1 MCTSSSNMN
10 MNWSAVSSLLDLSN
24 PIPGDVKLKVVD
36 AEEQVVATFEAHKI
50 ILSLHS
56 DYFKNLFYGSGK
68 SFKENE
74 DNVVLIKETSK
85 EALGDF
91 LSFYYEKEVDFE
103 YKSLAELFS
112 ILNLAERY
120 RVKDMRKKVGR
131 RIAIFPLSATS
142 VVEVASTAL
151 KFYQFEDL
159 SQALYTRCVE
169 YLAAQL
175 TNAQSIFSFV
185 NSSQDDTIAMR
196 LLRDVSSSCVNCKKK
211 PCRNGH
217 LVMDDAILVPGMMIM
232 TASGEDS
239 GWREKYEN
247 KVCKVVAF
255 SEGMVS
261 VTFVDPPVPADSDVS
276 DPYTITQSFQLF
288 SYVCDQ

>member
-1 MCTSSSNMN
+1 MN

-36 AEEQVVATFEAHKI
+36 AEEQVVATYEAHKI

-120 RVKDMRKKVGR
+120 QVKDMRKKVGQ
-131 RIAIFPLSATS
+131 RIASFPLSATS

-151 KFYQFEDL
+151 KFCQFEDL

-169 YLAAQL
+169 YLATQL
-175 TNAQSIFSFV
+175 TNAQSIFAFV
-185 NSSQDDTIAMR
+185 NSSQDDTIVMR
-196 LLRDVSSSCVNCKKK
+196 LLRDVSSSSVNCKKK
-211 PCRNGH
+211 PCRNGE
-217 LVMDDAILVPGMMIM
+217 LVMEDAILVPGMMIR

-255 SEGMVS
+255 SEGFVT
-261 VTFVDPPVPADSDVS
+261 VTFVDPPVPADPDVT
-276 DPYTITQSFQLF
+276 DPYTIKMSCVGF
-288 SYVCDQ
+288 SYVCDK

>member
-1 MCTSSSNMN
+1 M
-10 MNWSAVSSLLDLSN
+10 
-24 PIPGDVKLKVVD
+24 VD

-120 RVKDMRKKVGR
+120 QVKDMRKKVGQ
-131 RIAIFPLSATS
+131 RIASFPLSATS

-151 KFYQFEDL
+151 KFKRSL
-159 SQALYTRCVE
+159 INRSSL
-169 YLAAQL
+169 L
-175 TNAQSIFSFV
+175 NA
-185 NSSQDDTIAMR
+185 
-196 LLRDVSSSCVNCKKK
+196 
-211 PCRNGH
+211 
-217 LVMDDAILVPGMMIM
+217 
-232 TASGEDS
+232 
-239 GWREKYEN
+239 
-247 KVCKVVAF
+247 
-255 SEGMVS
+255 
-261 VTFVDPPVPADSDVS
+261 
-276 DPYTITQSFQLF
+276 
-288 SYVCDQ
+288 

>member
-1 MCTSSSNMN
+1 MN

-36 AEEQVVATFEAHKI
+36 AEEQVVATYEAHKI

-103 YKSLAELFS
+103 CKSLAELFS

-120 RVKDMRKKVGR
+120 QVKDMRKKVGQ
-131 RIAIFPLSATS
+131 RIASFPLSATS

-151 KFYQFEDL
+151 KFCQFEDL

-169 YLAAQL
+169 YLATQL
-175 TNAQSIFSFV
+175 TNAQSIFAFV
-185 NSSQDDTIAMR
+185 NSSQDDTIVMR
-196 LLRDVSSSCVNCKKK
+196 LLRDVSSSSVNCKKK
-211 PCRNGH
+211 PCRNGD
-217 LVMDDAILVPGMMIM
+217 LVMEDAILVPGMLIR

-255 SEGMVS
+255 SEGFVT
-261 VTFVDPPVPADSDVS
+261 VTFVDPPVPADPDVT
-276 DPYTITQSFQLF
+276 DPYTIKMSCVGF
-288 SYVCDQ
+288 SYVCDK

>member
-1 MCTSSSNMN
+1 
-10 MNWSAVSSLLDLSN
+10 
-24 PIPGDVKLKVVD
+24 
-36 AEEQVVATFEAHKI
+36 
-50 ILSLHS
+50 
-56 DYFKNLFYGSGK
+56 
-68 SFKENE
+68 
-74 DNVVLIKETSK
+74 
-85 EALGDF
+85 
-91 LSFYYEKEVDFE
+91 
-103 YKSLAELFS
+103 
-112 ILNLAERY
+112 
-120 RVKDMRKKVGR
+120 MRKKVGR

-185 NSSQDDTIAMR
+185 NSSQDQDDNIAMR
-196 LLRDVSSSCVNCKKK
+196 LLRDVSLSCVNCKKK
-211 PCRNGH
+211 PCRNGQ
-217 LVMDDAILVPGMMIM
+217 LVMEDAILVPGMMIM

-261 VTFVDPPVPADSDVS
+261 VTFVDPPLPADSG
-276 DPYTITQSFQLF
+276 DPYTITLSFHLF
-288 SYVCDQ
+288 LYVCDK